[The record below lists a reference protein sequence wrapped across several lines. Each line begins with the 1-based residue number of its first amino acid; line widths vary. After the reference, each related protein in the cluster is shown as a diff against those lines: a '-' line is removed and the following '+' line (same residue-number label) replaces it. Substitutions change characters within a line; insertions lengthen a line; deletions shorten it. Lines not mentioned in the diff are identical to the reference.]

1 MSSPPRWLKRGLHR
15 DVELRPGADGAW
27 VVVKHYRSRGA
38 LRRLGDRRRA
48 AREEAL
54 LAGLHAAGVRVPR
67 PLALERGD
75 RGWRL
80 AMERVEGART
90 LAELLGAGGVLP
102 ADLARTLGGTLGRA
116 HALGMRHGDLHA
128 GNLLVDSRGEGWI
141 VDLASARHLDPHE
154 EPRLREDLVALLA
167 DSIER
172 APQAALARF
181 VAAWLAEQPASRR
194 RRWREPAERR
204 ALVAEARRH
213 RRRSLRRHAD
223 RWRRESGLCAAY
235 ELDRARLL
243 VARDAPPHLADA
255 PVLAALFASG
265 QPASALRERG
275 LVLDAE
281 EGAALRWTRVGI
293 ARQHALPALA
303 PLALRGGPDAEAA
316 LYHGPPG
323 LRPAVR
329 DGSDAARALDRAL
342 GLRGYAPEERG
353 LWRTPD
359 GALRLGPGC
368 ALEETHLG

>member
-1 MSSPPRWLKRGLHR
+1 MSSSPRWLKRGLHR

-67 PLALERGD
+67 PLALERD
-75 RGWRL
+75 REGWRL
-80 AMERVEGART
+80 AMEPVEGART
-90 LAELLGAGGVLP
+90 LAELLEAGSPLP
-102 ADLARTLGGTLGRA
+102 AGLARDLGSAVGRA
-116 HALGMRHGDLHA
+116 HAVGLRHGDLHA
-128 GNLLVDSRGEGWI
+128 GNLLVDVRGEGWL
-141 VDLASARHLDPHE
+141 VDLAAARHTDPLE
-154 EPRLREDLVALLA
+154 ERRLREDLVALLA
-167 DSIER
+167 DAIER
-172 APQAALARF
+172 APRAELARF
-181 VAAWLAEQPASRR
+181 VAAWLAEQPAARR

-204 ALVAEARRH
+204 ALAAEARRH

-223 RWRRESGLCAAY
+223 RWTRASGLCAAHAVG
-235 ELDRARLL
+235 DARLL

-255 PVLAALFASG
+255 SELATLLAG
-265 QPASALRERG
+265 EEPASALEARG

-281 EGAALRWTRVGI
+281 RGAAARWTRVGI

-303 PLALRGGPDAEAA
+303 PLALRTDPDAEAA

-323 LRPAVR
+323 LRPAVP

-342 GLRGYAPEERG
+342 ALRGYAPAERG
-353 LWRTPD
+353 LWRAPD
-359 GALRLGPGC
+359 GGLRLGPGC
-368 ALEETHLG
+368 ALEEVPRG